1 MEKQSKGVLF
11 AEFARRT
18 LAGVFSWLLV
28 FMGSLGVLVSFLV
41 YFGDYPEKSPLLS
54 AISFGVCI
62 LVIAVG
68 IYGNP
73 RFRER
78 ITPLFGKA
86 DQYSTVRW

>member
-11 AEFARRT
+11 AEFAGRT
-18 LAGVFSWLLV
+18 FAGVFGWLLV
-28 FMGSLGVLVSFLV
+28 FMGSLGVLASLLV
-41 YFGDYPEKSPLLS
+41 YFGDYPGKSPLLS
-54 AISFGVCI
+54 AISVGVCV

-78 ITPLFGKA
+78 IHA
-86 DQYSTVRW
+86 SIR

>member
-11 AEFARRT
+11 AELAGRT
-18 LAGVFSWLLV
+18 LAGVFGWLLV
-28 FMGSLGVLVSFLV
+28 FMGSLGVLVSLLV
-41 YFGDYPEKSPLLS
+41 YFGDYPGKSPLLS
-54 AISFGVCI
+54 AISVGVCI

-78 ITPLFGKA
+78 IHA
-86 DQYSTVRW
+86 SIR

>member
-11 AEFARRT
+11 AELAGRT

-28 FMGSLGVLVSFLV
+28 FMGSLGVLGSFLV
-41 YFGDYPEKSPLLS
+41 YFGDYPGKSPVLS
-54 AISFGVCI
+54 TISVGVST

-78 ITPLFGKA
+78 IQA
-86 DQYSTVRW
+86 STR